1 LIIYNN
7 AKNSSK
13 KGNLTDFDLLVH
25 LFSDLDDQMGLGLV
39 PAGRAQLPV
48 RQPVPVQVVV
58 AN

>member
-13 KGNLTDFDLLVH
+13 KGNFDLLVH

-39 PAGRAQLPV
+39 PAGSAQLPV

-58 AN
+58 TNY